1 MPARILIVE
10 DNATNLELMAYLLV
24 AHGHTVE
31 RAGSGL
37 DGLEAL
43 AQRPFDLVLADV
55 LMPHM
60 DGLEFVAR
68 AKRERHASCPVI
80 AVTALAMVGD
90 KDRIVQGGFDGY
102 IAKPIDP
109 ESFVHEVDQHLPAAL
124 RSTGVRERSEAS
136 APASAG
142 AASRGRLLLIVDDV
156 PTNLLVIRAA
166 VEPFGYQIVEARSM
180 EDAIAA
186 ARVRRPDLVIT
197 DVHMPEGTGYDLI
210 RAFKAESGLADVPFI
225 FLSSTYWHDVDR
237 ARGLA
242 LGAKKF
248 LLRPIE
254 PRTLVDE
261 IEATLES

>member
-31 RAGSGL
+31 RSSNGRA
-37 DGLEAL
+37 GLEAL
-43 AQRPFDLVLADV
+43 AEGRFDLVLADV
-55 LMPHM
+55 LMPQM

-68 AKRERHASCPVI
+68 AKRERLATCPVV

-90 KDRIVQGGFDGY
+90 KDRIMQGGFDGY

-109 ESFVHEVDQHLPAAL
+109 ESFVHEVDRHLPEAL
-124 RSTGVRERSEAS
+124 RSTGVRERSQAS
-136 APASAG
+136 APAGGG
-142 AASRGRLLLIVDDV
+142 AASRGRLLLVVDDV
-156 PTNLLVIRAA
+156 PTNVLVVRAA
-166 VEPFGYQIVEARSM
+166 VEPFGYEIVEASSM
-180 EDAIAA
+180 QEAIAA
-186 ARVRRPDLVIT
+186 ARARRPDLVLT

-210 RAFKAESGLADVPFI
+210 RAFKAESALAGVPFI
-225 FLSSTYWHDVDR
+225 FLSSTYWHDIDR

-254 PRTLVDE
+254 PRTLVEE
-261 IEATLES
+261 IEATLEG